1 MVFFRTLRCAQK
13 HINYSTKQHFDEWRS
28 NFYSLQSATKTL
40 KKQSKIHFLGAETPP
55 NRSSES
61 CETLANGNKILAIS
75 TLPGVSGGAIHLPPT
90 SHLAKK
96 PLETITCSM
105 ICVVGKDPPSLPTSS
120 NNYGNQNVFN
130 DLGGGARVVVTTHL
144 PKIL

>member
-13 HINYSTKQHFDEWRS
+13 HINYNTKQHFDEWRS
-28 NFYSLQSATKTL
+28 NFYSLQNATNTL

-55 NRSSES
+55 NRSSEN

-75 TLPGVSGGAIHLPPT
+75 MLPGGSGGTIHLPPT

-96 PLETITCSM
+96 TTGDYNL
-105 ICVVGKDPPSLPTSS
+105 
-120 NNYGNQNVFN
+120 FN
-130 DLGGGARVVVTTHL
+130 DLCRGHGPPIASHL
-144 PKIL
+144 LKQLWKS